1 LNLLEKITNVKNVEM
16 VLAELKEYILEVD
29 IEFVRSS
36 MRILTTLSV
45 KFSSIVEKVLDI
57 FVEIIKNIE

>member
-1 LNLLEKITNVKNVEM
+1 MNLLEKITNVKNVEM